1 MRFCVKPHF
10 FFVLMSIVYEQCM
23 DELCMDELP
32 EIDYQVLY
40 EREIEKNRKLSAKL
54 DRFKGKIE

>member
-1 MRFCVKPHF
+1 
-10 FFVLMSIVYEQCM
+10 MSIVYEQCM
-23 DELCMDELP
+23 DGLCMDELP